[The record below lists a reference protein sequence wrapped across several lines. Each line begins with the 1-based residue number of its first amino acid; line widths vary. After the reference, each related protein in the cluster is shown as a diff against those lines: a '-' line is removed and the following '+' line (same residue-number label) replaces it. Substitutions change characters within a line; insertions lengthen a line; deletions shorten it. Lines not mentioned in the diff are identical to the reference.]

1 MLLPGP
7 ELQFPLMHDMGETL
21 MQSNRLKK
29 RWSLI
34 LPLLLGWP
42 SDPISEM

>member
-7 ELQFPLMHDMGETL
+7 ELQFPLMQDVGEML
-21 MQSNRLKK
+21 VQSNRLKK

-34 LPLLLGWP
+34 LTLLLGWP
-42 SDPISEM
+42 SDSISEM